1 MSSVGSGTAV
11 GYETLMWGVPTEAG
25 YQRSDLRAAR
35 RQSGEYQAAIPAE
48 IAALEVGLPSAV
60 LADAEEAG
68 QEIVRFDTE
77 LGSEIAPFASVLLR
91 TESAAS
97 SKIEN
102 LTASARAIAE
112 AETLGNA
119 KRRNASMIVANTRAT
134 RAAIDLADQ
143 ISGDAILAM
152 HEALMHDS
160 EPAIAGKWRTGQVW
174 IGGGNFGPRGADFIA
189 PQQDRVPGA
198 IDDLIRF
205 AKRSDIAVLAHI
217 AIAHAQFE
225 TIHPFPD
232 GNGRTG
238 RALIQSMLRNKR
250 LTRQVT
256 VPVSAG
262 LLSDTGSYFQALT
275 AYRDG
280 DPAPIVQRLSEASML
295 AVVNG
300 RQLVGDLQTI
310 RSQWESKITARR
322 GSAVHRVADLL
333 IKRPVI
339 NAQLVSDRLNIAINN
354 VYRYLDPLVESK
366 IIVEFTDRARNRA
379 WRAPDVLDALDAFAE
394 RAGRRAL
401 PAAMDCH
408 VVLDTAS
415 T

>member
-1 MSSVGSGTAV
+1 MSSVRSGTAV
-11 GYETLMWGVPTEAG
+11 GYENLIWGMPSEKG

-48 IAALEVGLPSAV
+48 IATLEVRLPSAV
-60 LADAEEAG
+60 VADAEEAS
-68 QEIVRFDTE
+68 QEIARFDTE
-77 LGSEIAPFASVLLR
+77 LGGEIAPFASVLLR

-102 LTASARAIAE
+102 LTASARSIAE
-112 AETLGNA
+112 AETLGTV
-119 KRRNASMIVANTRAT
+119 KGRNASLIVANTKAMQ
-134 RAAIDLADQ
+134 AAIDLADR
-143 ISGDAILAM
+143 ISDDAILAM
-152 HEALMHDS
+152 HEALMQDT
-160 EPAIAGKWRTGQVW
+160 EPAIAGKWRTEQVW
-174 IGGGNFGPRGADFIA
+174 IGGGNFGPRGADFI
-189 PQQDRVPGA
+189 PPHQDRVPAA

-205 AKRSDIAVLAHI
+205 AKRSDITVLPHI

-232 GNGRTG
+232 GNGRCG
-238 RALIQSMLRNKR
+238 RALVQSMLRNKR

-262 LLSDTGSYFQALT
+262 LLTDTSSYFQALT

-280 DPAPIVQRLSEASML
+280 DPAPIVQRLSEASVL

-300 RQLVGDLQTI
+300 RQLVADLQTI
-310 RSQWESKITARR
+310 QGKWESKITARR
-322 GSAVHRVADLL
+322 GSAVHRVPDLL
-333 IKRPVI
+333 IKRPVV
-339 NAQLVSDRLNIAINN
+339 NAQLVSDHLGIAISN

-366 IIVEFTDRARNRA
+366 IIVEFTDQARNRA
-379 WRAPDVLDALDAFAE
+379 WRAPQVLDALDAFAE

-401 PAAMDCH
+401 LA
-408 VVLDTAS
+408 
-415 T
+415 

>member
-1 MSSVGSGTAV
+1 MSSAGSSTAV
-11 GYETLMWGVPTEAG
+11 GYEARTWGMPTNAG
-25 YQRSDLRAAR
+25 YQRSDLRAAQ
-35 RQSGEYQAAIPAE
+35 RQSGEYQAAVPAE
-48 IAALEVGLPSAV
+48 IATLAVSLPSQV
-60 LADAEEAG
+60 LADAEEAS
-68 QEIVRFDTE
+68 QEIARFDTE
-77 LGSEIAPFASVLLR
+77 LGGEIAPFASVLLR

-119 KRRNASMIVANTRAT
+119 KRRNASMIVANTKAMQ
-134 RAAIDLADQ
+134 AAIDLADQ
-143 ISGDAILAM
+143 ISGEAILAM
-152 HEALMHDS
+152 HDALMHAS
-160 EPAIAGKWRTGQVW
+160 EPSIAGKWRTEQVW

-189 PQQDRVPGA
+189 PHQDWVPGA
-198 IDDLIRF
+198 IDDLVGF
-205 AKRSDIAVLAHI
+205 AKRSDIAVIPQI

-238 RALIQSMLRNKR
+238 RALIQAMLRNKR

-262 LLSDTGSYFQALT
+262 LLTDTSSYFQALT
-275 AYRDG
+275 AYREG
-280 DPAPIVQRLSEASML
+280 DPAPIVERLSEASML

-300 RQLVGDLQTI
+300 RQLVADLKTI
-310 RSQWESKITARR
+310 KQRWKSKITARR
-322 GSAVHRVADLL
+322 NSTIHRVADLL
-333 IKRPVI
+333 IKRPVV
-339 NAQLVSDRLNIAINN
+339 NAQLISDELNIAINN
-354 VYRYLDPLVESK
+354 AYRYLDPLVEAK

-379 WRAPDVLDALDAFAE
+379 WRAPEVLSALDAFAE

-401 PAAMDCH
+401 LA
-408 VVLDTAS
+408 
-415 T
+415 